1 MDGTARRP
9 LTASESESGTVRV
22 AVPQHYLRYI
32 ALFLGGILVLVL
44 ANQITAR
51 LGIQRELALQRA
63 EISALRSELR
73 DVERD
78 LRRVG
83 YERDQM
89 LRIELQTWRS
99 LARSDLDYILATLK
113 AAGVNVPPL
122 NADTRPP
129 FDAAIRAAEQI
140 HANHNGAN
148 Q

>member
-44 ANQITAR
+44 ANQVTAR

-63 EISALRSELR
+63 EISALRAELR
-73 DVERD
+73 DAERD

-83 YERDQM
+83 YERDQI
-89 LRIELQTWRS
+89 LRMELDRWRS
-99 LARSDLDYILATLK
+99 KVEFDVDRLFAYLDDADKLPRGEVPIARNSA
-113 AAGVNVPPL
+113 
-122 NADTRPP
+122 P
-129 FDAAIRAAEQI
+129 FDAPQEKASHQ
-140 HANHNGAN
+140 
-148 Q
+148 